1 MRLALLCAILLA
13 AIPISGC
20 GSALTGPAAP
30 PLNSPAHFGWQ
41 PSGDI
46 DVGWLMV
53 TDDSI
58 SCHEILDV
66 VDHTR
71 DAGDALWV
79 ALEKDP
85 DMDWEGL
92 YPGTWASYPFDDT
105 VEGGRHAEV
114 YFQIEGDV
122 VPLTG
127 HDVWIDVHSYG
138 SLLKASLDTSLA
150 RGMIVAEDC
159 GQIE

>member
-1 MRLALLCAILLA
+1 MRLALLCAVLLA

-53 TDDSI
+53 TDDGI
-58 SCHEILDV
+58 SCGEILDV
-66 VDHTR
+66 VNHSR

-92 YPGTWASYPFDDT
+92 YPGTWASYPFDDET
-105 VEGGRHAEV
+105 VGGRHAEV
-114 YFQIEGDV
+114 YFQLEGDV

-150 RGMIVAEDC
+150 WGMIVAEDC